1 VTGFPLDKLS
11 PLDTVLNSIPTHRD
25 MKQHTFLGAVLGA
38 MICSSTAWAVE
49 PGDAAPAFAVKN
61 VKGEEVTLA
70 SQKGK
75 VVVLE
80 WVNYECPYVKK
91 HYGSGN
97 IPKLQEKYTGKDV
110 VWITVNSSAEGA
122 QGYLAAADL
131 AERSKKEGNK
141 ASQIVLDTD
150 GTVGKAY
157 GAKTTPHLF
166 VIDKEG
172 KVAYNGAIDS
182 KNTTDV
188 ADIESADSY
197 ISAALDAVLAGKT
210 VDKGKTA
217 PYGCG
222 VKYAK

>member
-1 VTGFPLDKLS
+1 
-11 PLDTVLNSIPTHRD
+11 
-25 MKQHTFLGAVLGA
+25 MKQNTFLGAVLGA
-38 MICSSTAWAVE
+38 MICSATAWAVE
-49 PGDAAPAFAVKN
+49 PGDVAPAFTVKN
-61 VKGEEVTLA
+61 VKGEEVSLA
-70 SQKGK
+70 KQKGK

-80 WVNYECPYVKK
+80 WVNYECPFVKK

-110 VWITVNSSAEGA
+110 VWITVNSSAEGQ
-122 QGYLAAADL
+122 QGYLAADDL
-131 AERSKKEGNK
+131 AARSAKEGNK

-157 GAKTTPHLF
+157 GAKTTPQLV

-182 KNTTDV
+182 KATTEA
-188 ADIESADSY
+188 ADIASADSY
-197 ISAALDAVLAGKT
+197 ISAALDSVLAGKT
-210 VDKGKTA
+210 VDKAKTQ

>member
-1 VTGFPLDKLS
+1 
-11 PLDTVLNSIPTHRD
+11 
-25 MKQHTFLGAVLGA
+25 MKQNTFLGAVIGA
-38 MICSSTAWAVE
+38 MICSATAWAVE
-49 PGDAAPAFAVKN
+49 PGDAAPAFTVKN
-61 VKGEEVTLA
+61 VKGEEVSLA
-70 SQKGK
+70 KQKGK

-80 WVNYECPYVKK
+80 WVNYECPFVKK

-110 VWITVNSSAEGA
+110 VWITVNSAAEGQ
-122 QGYLAAADL
+122 QGYLAADEL
-131 AERSKKEGNK
+131 AARSEKEGNK
-141 ASQIVLDTD
+141 ASEIVLDTD

-157 GAKTTPHLF
+157 GAKTTPQLV

-182 KNTTDV
+182 KATTEA
-188 ADIESADSY
+188 ADIASAESY
-197 ISAALDAVLAGKT
+197 ISMALDSVLAGKT
-210 VDKGKTA
+210 VDKAKTQ

>member
-1 VTGFPLDKLS
+1 
-11 PLDTVLNSIPTHRD
+11 
-25 MKQHTFLGAVLGA
+25 MKQNTFLGAVLGA
-38 MICSSTAWAVE
+38 MICSATAWAAE
-49 PGDAAPAFAVKN
+49 PGDAAPAFTVKN
-61 VKGEEVTLA
+61 TKGEEVSLA
-70 SQKGK
+70 AQKGK

-80 WVNYECPYVKK
+80 WVNYECPFVKK

-110 VWITVNSSAEGA
+110 VWITVNSSAEGQ
-122 QGYLAAADL
+122 QGYLAASEL

-150 GTVGKAY
+150 GAVGKAY
-157 GAKTTPHLF
+157 GAKVTPHLF

-182 KNTTDV
+182 KDTTDV
-188 ADIESADSY
+188 KDIESADSY
-197 ISAALDAVLAGKT
+197 ISNALDAVLAGKT
-210 VDKGKTA
+210 VDNAKTK

-222 VKYAK
+222 VKYASK

>member
-1 VTGFPLDKLS
+1 
-11 PLDTVLNSIPTHRD
+11 

-38 MICSSTAWAVE
+38 MICSATAWAAE
-49 PGDAAPAFAVKN
+49 PGDAAPDFTVKN
-61 VKGEEVTLA
+61 VKGEDVSLA

-80 WVNYECPYVKK
+80 WINYDCPFVKK

-97 IPKLQEKYTGKDV
+97 IPKLQEKYTAKDV
-110 VWITVNSSAEGA
+110 VWISVNSSAEGA
-122 QGYLAAADL
+122 QGYLAGSDL

-150 GTVGKAY
+150 GKVGKAY
-157 GAKTTPHLF
+157 GAKTTPQLV
-166 VIDKEG
+166 VIDKDG

-182 KNTTDV
+182 KATTDV
-188 ADIESADSY
+188 KDIDSADSY
-197 ISAALDAVLAGKT
+197 ISAALDAVLDGKT
-210 VDKGKTA
+210 VDKAKTQ

>member
-1 VTGFPLDKLS
+1 
-11 PLDTVLNSIPTHRD
+11 
-25 MKQHTFLGAVLGA
+25 MKQNTFLGAVLGA
-38 MICSSTAWAVE
+38 MICSATAWAAE
-49 PGDAAPAFAVKN
+49 PGDAAPAFTVKN
-61 VKGEEVTLA
+61 VKGEEVSLA
-70 SQKGK
+70 KNKGK

-80 WVNYECPYVKK
+80 WVNYECPFVKK

-110 VWITVNSSAEGA
+110 VWITVNSSAEGQ
-122 QGYLAAADL
+122 QGYLAAEEL
-131 AERSKKEGNK
+131 AARSEKEGNK

-157 GAKTTPHLF
+157 GAKTTPQLV

-182 KNTTDV
+182 KATTEA
-188 ADIESADSY
+188 ADIASADSY
-197 ISAALDAVLAGKT
+197 ISMALDSVLAGKT
-210 VDKGKTA
+210 VDKAKTQ

>member
-1 VTGFPLDKLS
+1 
-11 PLDTVLNSIPTHRD
+11 

-49 PGDAAPAFAVKN
+49 PGDAAPAFTVKN

-70 SQKGK
+70 AQKGK

-97 IPKLQEKYTGKDV
+97 MPKLQEKYTGKDV
-110 VWITVNSSAEGA
+110 VWITVNSSAEGT
-122 QGYLAAADL
+122 QGYLAPEAFG
-131 AERSKKEGNK
+131 ERAKKEGNK
-141 ASQIVLDTD
+141 ASQVVLDSD
-150 GTVGKAY
+150 GAIGKAY
-157 GAKTTPHLF
+157 GAKTTPHMF

-172 KVAYNGAIDS
+172 KVAYTGAIDS

-188 ADIESADSY
+188 KDIETADSY
-197 ISAALDAVLAGKT
+197 ISDALDAVLAGKT
-210 VDKGKTA
+210 VEKAKTA

-222 VKYAK
+222 VKFK

>member
-1 VTGFPLDKLS
+1 
-11 PLDTVLNSIPTHRD
+11 
-25 MKQHTFLGAVLGA
+25 MKHNTFLGAVIGA
-38 MICSSTAWAVE
+38 MICSATAYAVE
-49 PGDAAPAFAVKN
+49 PGDKAPAFAVKN
-61 VKGEEVTLA
+61 VKGEEVSLA

-80 WVNYECPYVKK
+80 WINYECPFVKK

-97 IPKLQEKYTGKDV
+97 IPKLQAKYTGKDV
-110 VWITVNSSAEGA
+110 VWISVNSAAEGA
-122 QGYLAAADL
+122 QGYLAASDL
-131 AERSKKEGNK
+131 AARSEKEGNK

-150 GTVGKAY
+150 GKVGKAY
-157 GAKTTPHLF
+157 GAKTTPQLI

-182 KNTTDV
+182 KDTTDV

-197 ISAALDAVLAGKT
+197 ISLALDAVLAGKT
-210 VDKGKTA
+210 VDKAKTA

-222 VKYAK
+222 VKYASK

>member
-1 VTGFPLDKLS
+1 
-11 PLDTVLNSIPTHRD
+11 

-38 MICSSTAWAVE
+38 LICSATAWAAE
-49 PGDAAPAFAVKN
+49 PGDAAPDFSVKN
-61 VKGEEVTLA
+61 VKGEDVSLA

-80 WVNYECPYVKK
+80 WINYDCPFVKK

-97 IPKLQEKYTGKDV
+97 LPKLQEKYTGKDV
-110 VWITVNSSAEGA
+110 VWISVNSSAEGA
-122 QGYLAAADL
+122 QGYLAGSDL
-131 AERSKKEGNK
+131 AARSEKEGNK

-150 GTVGKAY
+150 GKVGKAY
-157 GAKTTPHLF
+157 GAKTTPQLV
-166 VIDKEG
+166 VIDKDG

-182 KNTTDV
+182 KATTE
-188 ADIESADSY
+188 AKDIESADSY
-197 ISAALDAVLAGKT
+197 ITAALDAVIEGKP
-210 VDKGKTA
+210 VEKAKTQ

>member
-1 VTGFPLDKLS
+1 
-11 PLDTVLNSIPTHRD
+11 
-25 MKQHTFLGAVLGA
+25 MKQNTFLGAVIGA
-38 MICSSTAWAVE
+38 MICSATAWAAE
-49 PGDAAPAFAVKN
+49 PGDAAPAFTVKN

-70 SQKGK
+70 KQKGK

-80 WVNYECPYVKK
+80 WVNYECPFVKK

-110 VWITVNSSAEGA
+110 VWITVASGAEGE
-122 QGYLAAADL
+122 QGYLPAKELAA
-131 AERSKKEGNK
+131 RSEKEGNK

-157 GAKTTPHLF
+157 GAKTTPQLV

-182 KNTTDV
+182 KATTEA
-188 ADIESADSY
+188 ADIASADSY
-197 ISAALDAVLAGKT
+197 ISAALDSVLAGKT
-210 VDKGKTA
+210 VDKAKTQ

>member
-1 VTGFPLDKLS
+1 
-11 PLDTVLNSIPTHRD
+11 
-25 MKQHTFLGAVLGA
+25 MKQNTFLGAVLGA
-38 MICSSTAWAVE
+38 MICSATAWAAE
-49 PGDAAPAFAVKN
+49 PGDAAPAFTVKN
-61 VKGEEVTLA
+61 VKGEEVSLA
-70 SQKGK
+70 KQKGK

-80 WVNYECPYVKK
+80 WVNYECPFVKK

-110 VWITVNSSAEGA
+110 VWITVNSSAEGQ
-122 QGYLAAADL
+122 QGYLAADDL
-131 AERSKKEGNK
+131 AARSAKEGNK

-157 GAKTTPHLF
+157 GAKTTPQLV

-182 KNTTDV
+182 KATTEA
-188 ADIESADSY
+188 ADIASADSY
-197 ISAALDAVLAGKT
+197 ISAALDSVLAGKT
-210 VDKGKTA
+210 VDKAKTQ

>member
-1 VTGFPLDKLS
+1 
-11 PLDTVLNSIPTHRD
+11 
-25 MKQHTFLGAVLGA
+25 MKQNTFLGAVLGA
-38 MICSSTAWAVE
+38 MICSATAWAVE
-49 PGDAAPAFAVKN
+49 PGDAAPAFTVKN
-61 VKGEEVTLA
+61 VKGEEVSLA
-70 SQKGK
+70 KQKGK

-80 WVNYECPYVKK
+80 WVNYECPFVKK

-110 VWITVNSSAEGA
+110 VWITVNSSAEGQ
-122 QGYLAAADL
+122 QGYLAADDL
-131 AERSKKEGNK
+131 AARSAKEGNK

-157 GAKTTPHLF
+157 GAKTTPQLV

-182 KNTTDV
+182 KATTEA
-188 ADIESADSY
+188 ADIASADSY
-197 ISAALDAVLAGKT
+197 ISAALDSVLAGKT
-210 VDKGKTA
+210 VDKTKTQ